1 MTGRQDE
8 QVEWSPA
15 RSISQAP
22 GTRSGAA
29 WLASAPA
36 AIQVEFLEGLTEAEI
51 LALPYLFD
59 FWALPHQLAPEG
71 DWRTWVLMGG
81 RGAGKTRAGAEW
93 VRSMVEG
100 DRPRDPGRSKRVA
113 LVGETIDQAREV
125 MVFGESGILAC
136 SPPDRRPDW
145 IAGRKMLV
153 WPNGAVAQVFSA
165 HEPETLRGPQ
175 FDLVWADEL
184 AKWKRGAE
192 TWDMI
197 QFCLRLGNDP
207 RACVTTTPRNAR
219 SLTDLLDQPT
229 TARTHAPTY
238 ANRANLPD
246 AFLDE
251 VRRRYAGTRQGAQEL
266 DGMLLS
272 DADGTLWPGHLIAA
286 CQTDDLPQF
295 DRILVAVDPSVS
307 AGKGSD
313 ECGIIVAGAVTQ
325 GPPENWRAWVL
336 EDATVTSASPVKW
349 AKAAVAA
356 MERHNAD
363 RLVAEVNQGGDL
375 VQTVL
380 RQVAPTV
387 PFRALHASRGK
398 VVRAEPVAA
407 IYEQGRVHHVRGL
420 SQLEEQMSQMTTR
433 GFDWSGSPDRVDALA
448 WAIHELIIE
457 PAKTWQKP
465 RLRLL

>member
-1 MTGRQDE
+1 
-8 QVEWSPA
+8 
-15 RSISQAP
+15 
-22 GTRSGAA
+22 
-29 WLASAPA
+29 
-36 AIQVEFLEGLTEAEI
+36 
-51 LALPYLFD
+51 
-59 FWALPHQLAPEG
+59 
-71 DWRTWVLMGG
+71 
-81 RGAGKTRAGAEW
+81 
-93 VRSMVEG
+93 
-100 DRPRDPGRSKRVA
+100 
-113 LVGETIDQAREV
+113 
-125 MVFGESGILAC
+125 
-136 SPPDRRPDW
+136 
-145 IAGRKMLV
+145 
-153 WPNGAVAQVFSA
+153 
-165 HEPETLRGPQ
+165 
-175 FDLVWADEL
+175 
-184 AKWKRGAE
+184 
-192 TWDMI
+192 
-197 QFCLRLGNDP
+197 
-207 RACVTTTPRNAR
+207 
-219 SLTDLLDQPT
+219 LLDQPT

-246 AFLDE
+246 AFLYE

-295 DRILVAVDPSVS
+295 DRIVVAVDPSVS

-336 EDATVTSASPVKW
+336 EDATVTSASPVQW

-433 GFDWSGSPDRVDALA
+433 GFDGSGSPDRVDALV

>member
-1 MTGRQDE
+1 MTGMQDE

-15 RSISQAP
+15 RSISQPP

-36 AIQVEFLEGLTEAEI
+36 AIQAEFLEGLTEAEI

-59 FWALPHQLAPEG
+59 FWALPHQLPPEG

-192 TWDMI
+192 AWDMI
-197 QFCLRLGNDP
+197 QFCLRLGDDP

-295 DRILVAVDPSVS
+295 DRIVVAVDPSVS

-336 EDATVTSASPVKW
+336 EDATVTSASPVQW

-420 SQLEEQMSQMTTR
+420 GQLEEQMSQMTTR
-433 GFDWSGSPDRVDALA
+433 GFDGSGSPDRVDALV